1 MVSTPTLGLG
11 APPGKSWIRH
21 CFCKNNVFSNNIEVY
36 EKPVPRT
43 KKIPQCAVK
52 LVAAEEKIIF
62 ALHIRNIAMIQR
74 CGWSLAAKGRWNLL
88 RIFDLAEKLSKNR
101 QYIYQASFDSA
112 CYLPMYVLCYVQMF
126 MAS

>member
-1 MVSTPTLGLG
+1 M
-11 APPGKSWIRH
+11 
-21 CFCKNNVFSNNIEVY
+21 
-36 EKPVPRT
+36 PRT

-52 LVAAEEKIIF
+52 FEAAEEKIIF

-74 CGWSLAAKGRWNLL
+74 CGWSLPAKGRWNLL